1 MKKTIWKSEVRFFQ
15 FSLWWLAFIPCL
27 FVFAWNLGLA
37 CITDFIKL
45 GHIDF
50 SNISVID
57 NAINTC
63 KYYLAFI
70 GVIYVI
76 LSFFMLFLNGLRD
89 KINGIVDYVF
99 AKLPMWDD
107 DSFDYGQKKSLCNCD
122 LFENNNYDNSPDC
135 SIFIDNPFHYTK

>member
-57 NAINTC
+57 NAMNTC

-99 AKLPMWDD
+99 TKLPMWDNDAKSYPINGNEYNEMFD
-107 DSFDYGQKKSLCNCD
+107 DDRCSWT
-122 LFENNNYDNSPDC
+122 SPI
-135 SIFIDNPFHYTK
+135 SIHAIGNDDF

>member
-1 MKKTIWKSEVRFFQ
+1 MKKNIWKSEVRFFQ

-50 SNISVID
+50 SNISVVN

-76 LSFFMLFLNGLRD
+76 LSFLMLFLNGLRN

-99 AKLPMWDD
+99 TKLPMWDNEPFNSCENND
-107 DSFDYGQKKSLCNCD
+107 LQDCSFFDNDYGS
-122 LFENNNYDNSPDC
+122 SPDC